1 MSKGNDG
8 VVKPEDRAG
17 MCDLCRCAF
26 VTGVIVVNNDTEQ
39 INIFFKKEGVQM
51 ATMHNSK
58 IQSGLPKVHTGSV
71 APGHSSQRCNLDL
84 GLPDGTHSGIAILST
99 LTSVTLLR
107 VCVLV
112 CM

>member
-17 MCDLCRCAF
+17 LCRCAF

-39 INIFFKKEGVQM
+39 INIFLKKEGVQM

>member
-39 INIFFKKEGVQM
+39 INIF
-51 ATMHNSK
+51 
-58 IQSGLPKVHTGSV
+58 
-71 APGHSSQRCNLDL
+71 
-84 GLPDGTHSGIAILST
+84 
-99 LTSVTLLR
+99 
-107 VCVLV
+107 
-112 CM
+112 

>member
-39 INIFFKKEGVQM
+39 INIFLKKEGVQM

-71 APGHSSQRCNLDL
+71 APGHSSQRC
-84 GLPDGTHSGIAILST
+84 T
-99 LTSVTLLR
+99 LTSVCQMALTVASPYLAR
-107 VCVLV
+107 
-112 CM
+112 